1 MYKINGTTI
10 TLTKG
15 DSFYCQ
21 LTLTKDGETYTPDAD
36 DVIRFGMKKE
46 YTDAKAVVTTVI
58 PNDTLM
64 LYLAPEATSSLACGK
79 YQYDIEITF
88 ADGDIDTFINKAEFN
103 LVPEVI

>member
-21 LTLTKDGETYTPDAD
+21 LTLTKDGATYTPDPE

-46 YTDAKAVVTTVI
+46 YTDAEAVVTTVI
-58 PNDTLM
+58 PILQLM
-64 LYLAPEATSSLACGK
+64 SH
-79 YQYDIEITF
+79 
-88 ADGDIDTFINKAEFN
+88 
-103 LVPEVI
+103 

>member
-21 LTLTKDGETYTPDAD
+21 LTLTKDGETYTPEAE

-46 YTDAKAVVTTVI
+46 YTDAEAVVTTVI
-58 PNDTLM
+58 PNDTRNCKRICTHHIHKKLWSA
-64 LYLAPEATSSLACGK
+64 L
-79 YQYDIEITF
+79 
-88 ADGDIDTFINKAEFN
+88 
-103 LVPEVI
+103 